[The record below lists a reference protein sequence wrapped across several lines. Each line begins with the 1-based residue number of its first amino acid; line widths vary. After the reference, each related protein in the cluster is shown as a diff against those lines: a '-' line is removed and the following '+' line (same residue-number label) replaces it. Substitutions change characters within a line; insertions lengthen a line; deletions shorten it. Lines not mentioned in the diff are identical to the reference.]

1 MDLNRIL
8 LTHFTTFGSNIMFV
22 SFYLQTLI
30 HSFRRSLHSLSL
42 SQIPSSLKFLPL
54 ISMETCYFQ
63 DLPTISTFLL
73 FNLSS
78 AGVMVVVRYITFPHI
93 LHLFFTHASMASVQ
107 QLYVIIV
114 CNHRFDSTIMA
125 QKCLW
130 SVVVVSVES
139 FSKL

>member
-1 MDLNRIL
+1 MDLNRIM

-30 HSFRRSLHSLSL
+30 HSFHRSLHSLSL
-42 SQIPSSLKFLPL
+42 SQIPPSLKFFPL

-78 AGVMVVVRYITFPHI
+78 ARTCNGGCPGSKVLMVSASLLGGFGWELLKTLALSGFSDIHI
-93 LHLFFTHASMASVQ
+93 CQNWVKMLMT
-107 QLYVIIV
+107 
-114 CNHRFDSTIMA
+114 C
-125 QKCLW
+125 
-130 SVVVVSVES
+130 
-139 FSKL
+139 